1 MMRIVQRIKA
11 RLVLKFPYLRGFL
24 LTKRERQKFDMVEIR
39 AMFVL
44 FGHDLSGY
52 SDEQIQK
59 SMRKVASCFQ
69 QFGCSAEAAA
79 QALKTKI

>member
-1 MMRIVQRIKA
+1 MRIVQQLKA
-11 RLVLKFPYLRGFL
+11 RLVLKFPCLRGLL
-24 LTKRERQKFDMVEIR
+24 LTKKECQKLDMFEIR
-39 AMFVL
+39 AMFAL

-59 SMRKVASCFQ
+59 SMRKAASCFQ